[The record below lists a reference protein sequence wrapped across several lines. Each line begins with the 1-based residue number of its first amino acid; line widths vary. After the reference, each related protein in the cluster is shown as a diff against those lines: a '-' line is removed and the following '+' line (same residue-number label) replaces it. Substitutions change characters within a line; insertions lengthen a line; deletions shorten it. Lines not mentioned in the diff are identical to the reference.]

1 MSDINKPTIS
11 PKPLDD
17 HMSGGDK
24 GVVGPQDDHMSGA
37 DKNVAKPQDDHM
49 SGEKP

>member
-1 MSDINKPTIS
+1 MSDINKPTIN

-17 HMSGGDK
+17 HMSGADK
-24 GVVGPQDDHMSGA
+24 GLVGPQDDHMSGA

-49 SGEKP
+49 SGEQP